1 MCPIKSFHYSKM
13 IILQNIQRLVW
24 KNFIPFV
31 AQIMWWCYFCFWFHS
46 MNGLFTT
53 KCTSIHR
60 DVKTGAS
67 LIWNA
72 LFLHI
77 KFSLWPLPPP
87 HDGNPRL
94 LGYYIQFLHW
104 GPMYIYIYTVCIPC
118 TASLCKC
125 SLSCIWFYKYTF
137 QYFNM
142 ELFEY

>member
-1 MCPIKSFHYSKM
+1 MYPIKSFHYSKM

-77 KFSLWPLPPP
+77 KFSLWPSPLPMMGTPST
-87 HDGNPRL
+87 RL
-94 LGYYIQFLHW
+94 LHPVPTLGSYVYIYIQFVYHVLLVYVNV
-104 GPMYIYIYTVCIPC
+104 PYLVFDFIN
-118 TASLCKC
+118 
-125 SLSCIWFYKYTF
+125 TF

>member
-1 MCPIKSFHYSKM
+1 MYPIKSFHYSKM

-31 AQIMWWCYFCFWFHS
+31 AQIMWWCYFCFWFRS

-77 KFSLWPLPPP
+77 KFSLWPSPLPMMGTPST
-87 HDGNPRL
+87 RL
-94 LGYYIQFLHW
+94 LHPVPTLGSYV
-104 GPMYIYIYTVCIPC
+104 YIYIYTVCIPC

>member
-1 MCPIKSFHYSKM
+1 MYPIKSFHYSKM

-31 AQIMWWCYFCFWFHS
+31 AQIMWWCYFCFWFRS

-87 HDGNPRL
+87 PDGNPRL

-104 GPMYIYIYTVCIPC
+104 GPMYIYIYIYIYIFTVCIPC

-125 SLSCIWFYKYTF
+125 SLSCIWFYKYIRIF
-137 QYFNM
+137 
-142 ELFEY
+142 